1 VACPAARW
9 SLVLGLSI
17 QVGFGGV
24 ARASADEP
32 RPADSAGASPV
43 EQQRPGGADA
53 LIARGI
59 QLRKAGDD
67 RAALDAFEQ
76 AYAASGSAQA
86 LAQMALAEQAL
97 GRWVPALLN
106 LERALAVRGDR
117 WIDGHRATLEAAREE
132 IASRLGQLEVS
143 CNVPG
148 ALVEIDGEPI
158 GQTPLPRAQ
167 PVVAGL
173 SVVKVSAPGY
183 FALTRQVQ
191 VDARGLARL
200 DLTLTPVPVAA
211 SAASPPPS
219 SAVVRQ
225 RDIDTSGTS
234 TRDVL
239 MYSSFGLAAA
249 GLALG
254 VTGYVVRE
262 INVSEYNDDSK
273 CFLNMMSR
281 AEECPDQY
289 DAWRMG
295 QTLAIVGFATA
306 AVFGGVGLYLW
317 LDRPEERTRQALG
330 CSMSLGGVRCAGRF

>member
-1 VACPAARW
+1 VARPVTRW
-9 SLVLGLSI
+9 SVVLGLSV
-17 QVGFGGV
+17 QVGFGGA

-43 EQQRPGGADA
+43 EQQRPAGADA

-67 RAALDAFEQ
+67 RAALAAFEQ

-97 GRWVPALLN
+97 GRWVAALLH

-117 WIDGHRATLEAAREE
+117 WIDGHRSTLEAAREE

-158 GQTPLPRAQ
+158 GQTPLSRAQ

-173 SVVKVSAPGY
+173 SVVKVS
-183 FALTRQVQ
+183 
-191 VDARGLARL
+191 
-200 DLTLTPVPVAA
+200 
-211 SAASPPPS
+211 
-219 SAVVRQ
+219 
-225 RDIDTSGTS
+225 
-234 TRDVL
+234 VL
-239 MYSSFGLAAA
+239 MYSSLGLGAA

-262 INVSEYNDDSK
+262 INISEYNDDSK
-273 CFLNMMSR
+273 CRVQPGIWRS
-281 AEECPDQY
+281 EECPDQY
-289 DAWRMG
+289 DAYRRG

>member
-1 VACPAARW
+1 M
-9 SLVLGLSI
+9 LGLSL
-17 QVGFGGV
+17 QVAVGGV
-24 ARASADEP
+24 ARASTDEP
-32 RPADSAGASPV
+32 GPAASVAG
-43 EQQRPGGADA
+43 QQGLAPTEGAEA

-67 RAALDAFEQ
+67 RAALASFEQ
-76 AYAASGSAQA
+76 AYATSGSAQA

-97 GRWVPALLN
+97 GRWVPAHLN

-143 CNVPG
+143 CNVSG
-148 ALVEIDGEPI
+148 ALVEIDGEQI
-158 GQTPLPRAQ
+158 GRTPLSRAQ

-173 SVVKVSAPGY
+173 SVVKVSAPGH

-191 VDARGLARL
+191 VDVRALARL
-200 DLTLTPVPVAA
+200 DVTLTPVPDAP
-211 SAASPPPS
+211 SAAAPPS

-225 RDIDTSGTS
+225 RDVATAKGSS

-239 MYSSFGLAAA
+239 MYSSLGVAAA
-249 GLALG
+249 GVALG

-262 INVSEYNDDSK
+262 INISEYNDDSK
-273 CFLNMMSR
+273 CRVIPMIIRSQ
-281 AEECPDQY
+281 ECPDAY
-289 DAWRMG
+289 DAWRLG
-295 QTLAIVGFATA
+295 QTLSIVGFASA

-317 LDRPEERTRQALG
+317 LDRPDERTQQALG
-330 CSMSLGGVRCAGRF
+330 CSLQLGGVSCAGRF